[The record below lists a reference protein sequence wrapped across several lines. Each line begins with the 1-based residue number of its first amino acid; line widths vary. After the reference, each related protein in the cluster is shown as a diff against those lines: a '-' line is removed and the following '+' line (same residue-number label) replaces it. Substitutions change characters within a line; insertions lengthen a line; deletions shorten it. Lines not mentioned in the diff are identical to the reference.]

1 MAKLK
6 GDLWKSDWFFG
17 LIVSLLFF
25 VCAYIVGA
33 TSDLLDSLD
42 RKAYDMGVRASSKAP
57 NDRIAIIAID
67 DASISN
73 IGRFPWSRDVHAK
86 MTDLLTGAKA
96 KVIGNTVFFFEPQQD
111 PGLVY
116 INKMLEIY
124 GKAVPAAAPAAAPAD
139 GASAPAPAA
148 EAPAAT
154 PSSPELAQIG
164 ALLKEAEGNL
174 NTDRKLAESY
184 AKAGNVLLP
193 LNLVLGDPLGKP
205 DKALPD
211 FAVKNSF
218 EGKGGDGDF
227 RSSAVQLPI
236 DPLGRAVAGIGH
248 LNDVPDV
255 DGAIRTEPLVVQYFD
270 RYFPSFSLMVAAKSL
285 NLGVNDIKME
295 WGERLKLSKLNIT
308 TDTHNQM
315 YTYFYKDRDGKKAF
329 QIDSFYDVLSGK
341 IPASKY
347 ADKIV
352 LIGATAAG
360 VGTSFPTPVTPA
372 MTPVEKIAHSV
383 SSILSEHFFV
393 SPSWAVWVKL
403 LGFLLVAAY
412 LIAVLPRLKARPAA
426 LITLGVLVVILATHF
441 GLMTSAG
448 MWIPLMVPAT
458 LLLVGHLLLTTKR
471 YIVTEAGKQKS
482 DVESAESNRML
493 GLAFQGQG
501 QLDMA
506 FDKFRKVPFDGQ
518 LMDNLYNLALDFER
532 KRQFNKAQSVYEH
545 MHGYDPKYKD
555 LESKITRAKNLSETV
570 ILGGGSSR
578 GNASILDTAGAGEKP
593 MLGRYQVEKELGKGA
608 MGVVY
613 QGRDPKIS
621 RVVAI
626 KTMALSQEFEA
637 EELEEAKSRFFR
649 EAETAGRLNHPNIV
663 TIYDAGEEHD
673 LCFIAMELLK
683 GKDLVPYTKPESLLP
698 IPRVVSIYARV
709 ADALGYAHRQNVV
722 HRDIKPANIMY
733 DLEGDSPKV
742 TDFGI
747 ARVTDSSKTKTGMV
761 LGTPSYMSPEQL
773 SGKKVDGRSDL
784 FSLAVSLYQMLT
796 GQLPFVGDSMAQLMF
811 KIANEEA
818 PDVRTLNPAVP
829 EGLAEVLKYAM
840 AKDAD
845 ARYQTGEELAAAL
858 RPFGETPA
866 NATGMNIPAA
876 TSGGVRLP
884 TQQVAAQG
892 TRPVAPMSATT
903 ATAAAAAAPNPHAGG
918 TVQLN
923 APVVPE
929 GDKTVILSAPAAGA
943 PAGGAGPGDTQ
954 PIQPQSGGGKPA
966 PDVDISL

>member
-17 LIVSLLFF
+17 LVVSLLFLTLF
-25 VCAYIVGA
+25 N
-33 TSDLLDSLD
+33 SDLLDSLD
-42 RKAYDMGVRASSKAP
+42 RKAYDMGVRASSKVP
-57 NDRIAIIAID
+57 NDKIAIIAID
-67 DASISN
+67 DESIAN
-73 IGRFPWSRDVHAK
+73 IGRWPWSRDVHAK
-86 MTDLLTGAKA
+86 MTDLLVGAKA

-116 INKMLEIY
+116 INKLLDIY
-124 GKAVPAAAPAAAPAD
+124 GKSVPGAVAPATDAAASSGAPVEAPVPA
-139 GASAPAPAA
+139 SQV
-148 EAPAAT
+148 
-154 PSSPELAQIG
+154 SPELAQMG
-164 ALLKEAEGNL
+164 AILKEAEVNL
-174 NTDRKLAESY
+174 NTDRKLADSY
-184 AKAGNVLLP
+184 TKAGNVILP
-193 LNLVLGDPLGKP
+193 LNLTLGEPRGKP

-211 FAVKNSF
+211 FALKNSF
-218 EGKGGDGDF
+218 ADKGGDSDIA
-227 RSSAVQLPI
+227 SAAVQLPI
-236 DPLGRAVAGIGH
+236 DSLGRAVAGMGH
-248 LNDVPDV
+248 LNDIPDI

-285 NLGVNDIKME
+285 NLGVGDIKVN
-295 WGERLKLSKLNIT
+295 WGEQVKLSKLAIT

-315 YTYFYKDRDGKKAF
+315 YSYFYKDRDGKKAF

-383 SSILSEHFFV
+383 SSILSEHFFI

-403 LGFLLVAAY
+403 LVFIAVAAY
-412 LIAVLPRLKARPAA
+412 LIALLPRLKARPGA
-426 LITLGVLVVILATHF
+426 LITSGVLVLLLATHF
-441 GLMTSAG
+441 GLMVSAG

-506 FDKFRKVPFDGQ
+506 FDKFRKVPFDAQ
-518 LMDNLYNLALDFER
+518 LMDNLYSLALDFER
-532 KRQFNKAQSVYEH
+532 KRQFNKAQAVYEH

-570 ILGGGSSR
+570 ILGGASNR
-578 GNASILDTAGAGEKP
+578 GNASILETAGGGEKP

-637 EELEEAKSRFFR
+637 DELEEAKARFFR

-683 GKDLVPYTKPESLLP
+683 GKDLVPYTKPETLLP
-698 IPRVVSIYARV
+698 IPRVVSIVVRV

-784 FSLAVSLYQMLT
+784 FSLAVSLYQMLC

-811 KIANEEA
+811 KIANEQA
-818 PDVRTLNPAVP
+818 PDIRTINPAVP
-829 EGLAEVLKYAM
+829 EGLAEVLSYAM
-840 AKDAD
+840 AKEAEQ
-845 ARYQTGEELAAAL
+845 RYQTGEELAAAL

-876 TSGGVRLP
+876 ASSSGGVRMP
-884 TQQVAAQG
+884 TTQV
-892 TRPVAPMSATT
+892 S
-903 ATAAAAAAPNPHAGG
+903 AAAAAAASMASSAAPNPHAGG

-929 GDKTVILSAPAAGA
+929 GDKTVILSAPPAAARGA
-943 PAGGAGPGDTQ
+943 GDTQ
-954 PIQPQSGGGKPA
+954 PIPAQPSGDGKPA